1 MKSATMLPNE
11 VKSPFISFLRSFI
24 SSLAKR
30 LHFFIR
36 PAGATSLKKP
46 RLSTRFF
53 HGSGGRIR
61 LHFVF
66 PCGRQE
72 NKINVFTSVCTN
84 VIKLS
89 LNAHRYDKRLM
100 FASMP
105 SPSRGRWHGPSS
117 ARAVTDEVSGAALN
131 GCVCDCVTLPPH
143 QSSASRREASPLG
156 RGIGG

>member
-66 PCGRQE
+66 PCGRRE
-72 NKINVFTSVCTN
+72 NKINVFTSVRAGSCT
-84 VIKLS
+84 VRLAVPGECCGLTLFLAFSDRCGKCKLAFS
-89 LNAHRYDKRLM
+89 ATGS
-100 FASMP
+100 ASSHFPPACADMIQVP
-105 SPSRGRWHGPSS
+105 RSEQTGREADWPPFLSGPSRG
-117 ARAVTDEVSGAALN
+117 T
-131 GCVCDCVTLPPH
+131 
-143 QSSASRREASPLG
+143 
-156 RGIGG
+156 